1 MDPYSPPHL
10 VALVVLVIGLP
21 TLVVAARR
29 DAAHG
34 SRRVARAM
42 AVAIPVVHVPTQIV
56 DVATRFDVDV
66 SLPLHLCDLAWV
78 AATWALWS
86 GHRLA
91 VALTYFWGLVLTTQA
106 VITPSL
112 GEDFPDLRFFAF
124 WALHLLII
132 WAAVVLVWGYRIVPD
147 WREYRLTLAVTG
159 AWAVV
164 TFGLNEVLGTNYGY
178 LQEKP
183 SGGSVLDLLGPW
195 PVYVLAEI
203 AIVALVWALMTAAWP
218 RPRRRTEAVDAA
230 PATSA

>member
-10 VALVVLVIGLP
+10 VALAVLLLGLPVLVVL
-21 TLVVAARR
+21 ARR
-29 DAAHG
+29 DAARG
-34 SRRVARAM
+34 SRRLARTM
-42 AVAIPVVHVPTQIV
+42 AVAIPVVHVPTQVV
-56 DVATRFDVDV
+56 DVLTRFDVDV

-78 AATWALWS
+78 AATWALWT

-106 VITPSL
+106 VVTPSL

-132 WAAVVLVWGYRIVPD
+132 WAAVVLVWGYRVVPD
-147 WREYRLTLAVTG
+147 WREYRLTLVVTG
-159 AWAVV
+159 VWAVA
-164 TFGLNEVLGTNYGY
+164 TFGINEVLGTNYGY

-183 SGGSVLDLLGPW
+183 AGGSVLDLLGPW

-203 AIVALVWALMTAAWP
+203 AIVAAVWAAMTAAWP
-218 RPRRRTEAVDAA
+218 ATRRAPAPRPDAA
-230 PATSA
+230 PVPS